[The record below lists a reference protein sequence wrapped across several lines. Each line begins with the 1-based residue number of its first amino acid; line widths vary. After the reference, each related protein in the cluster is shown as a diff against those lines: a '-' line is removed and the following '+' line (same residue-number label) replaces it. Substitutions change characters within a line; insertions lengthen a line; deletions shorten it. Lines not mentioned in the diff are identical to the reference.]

1 MLQTFIEYFLLQYMN
16 IESVMYTHA
25 HISEKKK
32 TKEYFYDCS
41 QLSEIF
47 ME

>member
-25 HISEKKK
+25 HISEKKP
-32 TKEYFYDCS
+32 KEYFYDCS